1 MYMNSQSVLTKLKN
15 LSDPKAL
22 EGMSRFGINTS
33 KALGVSIPKVRALA
47 KEMGKN
53 HELALELW
61 KIDFHETKF
70 LASIIDD
77 PKMLTSE
84 QMEDWVRDF
93 DSWDVCDQ
101 TCNNLFRKSPLAFD
115 KSFEWC
121 KRNEEFVKRAGYVL
135 MANLAVHD
143 KTRKDE
149 DFFIFFPEIYKGS
162 TDERLYVKKA
172 VNWALRQIGKRN
184 LFLNKKAIEC
194 ASDIKRLDSKSSRWI
209 ATDALRELKNPK
221 IVERIKK

>member
-1 MYMNSQSVLTKLKN
+1 MDSQSILKRLKELADPSVL
-15 LSDPKAL
+15 D
-22 EGMSRFGINTS
+22 GMSRYGINTS
-33 KALGVSIPKVRALA
+33 KALGVTIPKIRFLA
-47 KEMGKN
+47 KEMGKD

-61 KIDFHETKF
+61 SIDFHETKF
-70 LASIIDD
+70 LASMIDD
-77 PKMLTSE
+77 PQMLTSE
-84 QMEDWVRDF
+84 QMEEWAKDF

-101 TCNNLFRKSPLAFD
+101 TCNNLFRKSSLAFD

-121 KRNEEFVKRAGYVL
+121 KKNEEFVKRAGYVL

-143 KTRKDE
+143 KNRKDE
-149 DFFIFFPEIYKGS
+149 DFLNFFPEIYNGS
-162 TDERLYVKKA
+162 IDDRIYVKKA
-172 VNWALRQIGKRN
+172 VNWALRQIGKRS

-194 ASDIKRLDSKSSRWI
+194 ANDIQKIDSKYARWI